1 MTEEEKTHEFKDK
14 RRVNP
19 DGTLKEEAQAESQK
33 PETEEQAQAED
44 VPLPDVYDT
53 LRFMLGMFVEQAWQ
67 FMGLHLPPG
76 QKEPVVDFEQA
87 KIAIDTIAYIADKL
101 QPNLNEDERKA
112 LRGLIGDLQLNYV
125 QKSQ

>member
-1 MTEEEKTHEFKDK
+1 MAEEEKTHEFKDK

-19 DGTLKEEAQAESQK
+19 DGTLKEEAQAEPEK
-33 PETEEQAQAED
+33 PEQEAEET
-44 VPLPDVYDT
+44 PLPDVYDT

-76 QKEPVVDFEQA
+76 RKEPVVDLEQA
-87 KIAIDTIAYIADKL
+87 KIAIDSIVFVADKL
-101 QPNLNEDERKA
+101 QPHLSEDEQKA
-112 LRGLIGDLQLNYV
+112 LRGLIGDLQLNFV